1 MSRDPMTDDEEL
13 SEEFEVNRGRLRAMA
28 YRMLGSADDADD
40 ALQEA
45 WIRAQ
50 RSDRA
55 EVTNLPGWLTTVV
68 ARICLDTLRARGAR
82 RADAQDMSTF
92 EGVDVGTPDPAG
104 QAELADAVSE
114 SLMVV
119 LGELRPA
126 ERLAF
131 VLHDL
136 FAVPFEDIG
145 PVLGRS
151 PAAAKQLAS
160 RARGRV
166 RGGDA
171 AASLSSPDEQRLV
184 VDAFLAAA
192 RGGDLA
198 RLVTLLHPDVVL
210 DADASAV
217 RMGSPARTIG
227 VDQVAAT
234 FNGRALGA
242 TAAVIDGAVGFL
254 WLVDDRLKV
263 VWEVDVAGGTIRH
276 IEMLADPVVLS
287 GLVVEHLDVAD

>member
-1 MSRDPMTDDEEL
+1 MARDSMDDDSGL
-13 SEEFEVNRGRLRAMA
+13 SEAFEADRSRLRAMA
-28 YRMLGSADDADD
+28 YRMLGSPDDADD

-50 RSDRA
+50 RSDRT

-68 ARICLDTLRARGAR
+68 ARICLDALRSRAAR
-82 RADAQDMSTF
+82 RAETRDMSTF
-92 EGVDVGTPDPAG
+92 EGADHSTPDPEG

-145 PVLGRS
+145 PVLSRS

-160 RARGRV
+160 RARIRV
-166 RGGDA
+166 RGGEAVA
-171 AASLSSPDEQRLV
+171 ALPSPDEQRRV

-192 RGGDLA
+192 RGGDLD
-198 RLVTLLHPDVVL
+198 RLVTLLHPDVEI
-210 DADASAV
+210 DADAASV
-217 RMGSPARTIG
+217 RMGSPARTVG
-227 VDQVAAT
+227 VDAVAAT

-254 WLVDDRLKV
+254 WIVNDQVKV
-263 VWEVDVAGGTIRH
+263 VWEVEVVDGMIRH
-276 IEMLADPVVLS
+276 IEMLADPAVLG
-287 GLVVEHLDVAD
+287 GLAVEHLDARA